1 MMSLHKL
8 PLFAWA
14 IFVTAILLLLSLPV
28 LAGKQ
33 ILPALNPTIC
43 WEMYD
48 LSFLNHTQSAG
59 NLLNLN
65 FLGILRD
72 YTLEFICCTIVAY
85 SSFIDSNSKIEMKL
99 NSINCNNL
107 DKISKNIFNLN
118 FNSYLA
124 GLIEGDGTIIV
135 PKTERSVKGRI
146 NYPSLQIVF
155 NLKDLPLALMI
166 QKNLKYG
173 SINKKKGVNAYVLTI
188 NNLDGLLL
196 ISSLINGYMRT
207 PKIYALWS
215 LIDWLNNKFK
225 NLHMNKKPLNNSLLN
240 SNAWLSGLI
249 DADGHFSVRATT
261 TSKYPKVECKFE
273 LSQRK
278 IDHKGNDNLK
288 FLETV
293 AIFLLTSVKSIRNNR
308 PSSEYRV
315 RTTSLKGN
323 LILEDYLNSYPLF
336 SSKFLD
342 YKDWLKILDYFKSSS
357 HKPTNFIKE
366 IILIKSNMNN
376 NRTEF
381 NWDHLNN
388 FYNLDK

>member
-1 MMSLHKL
+1 M
-8 PLFAWA
+8 
-14 IFVTAILLLLSLPV
+14 
-28 LAGKQ
+28 
-33 ILPALNPTIC
+33 LPALNPTIC
-43 WEMYD
+43 WKMFN
-48 LSFLNHTQSAG
+48 LSFLNLTQSAG
-59 NLLNLN
+59 NLLNFN

-72 YTLEFICCTIVAY
+72 YTLEFICCNILAC
-85 SSFIDSNSKIEMKL
+85 SSNFDSNSKNKLLL
-99 NSINCNNL
+99 NSINYNNS
-107 DKISKNIFNLN
+107 DKLNKNIFNLN

-124 GLIEGDGTIIV
+124 GLIEGDGTIVV

-146 NYPSLQIVF
+146 NYPSIQIVF
-155 NLKDLPLALMI
+155 NLKDLPLALMV
-166 QKNLKYG
+166 QKNLKHG
-173 SINKKKGVNAYVLTI
+173 SLNKKKGFNAYVLTI

-196 ISSLINGYMRT
+196 ISFLINGYMRT
-207 PKIYALWS
+207 PKIFALWS

-225 NLHMNKKPLNNSLLN
+225 NLHINKKPLDNSSLK

-249 DADGHFSVRATT
+249 DAEGHFSVRVTT

-273 LSQRK
+273 LNQRK
-278 IDHKGNDNLK
+278 ITQRGNDNLD
-288 FLETV
+288 FLDFI
-293 AIFLLTSVKSIRNNR
+293 AIFLLTSVKSIRNNK

-342 YKDWLKILDYFKSSS
+342 YKDWLKVLNYFKSNYL
-357 HKPTNFIKE
+357 KPTNFIKE
-366 IILIKSNMNN
+366 IISIKSKMKN

>member
-1 MMSLHKL
+1 M
-8 PLFAWA
+8 
-14 IFVTAILLLLSLPV
+14 
-28 LAGKQ
+28 
-33 ILPALNPTIC
+33 LPALNPTIC
-43 WEMYD
+43 WEMYN
-48 LSFLNHTQSAG
+48 LSFLNFTQSAG

-72 YTLEFICCTIVAY
+72 YTLEFICCNVLAYPSSITINR
-85 SSFIDSNSKIEMKL
+85 NSKNTLKL
-99 NSINCNNL
+99 DSIYDLEKKSNF
-107 DKISKNIFNLN
+107 IFNLK

-124 GLIEGDGTIIV
+124 GLIEGDGTIVV

-146 NYPSLQIVF
+146 NYPSIQIVF

-166 QKNLKYG
+166 QKNIKYG
-173 SINKKKGVNAYVLTI
+173 TINKKKGVNAYVLTI
-188 NNLDGLLL
+188 NNFDGLILMT
-196 ISSLINGYMRT
+196 SLINGYMRT

-225 NLHMNKKPLNNSLLN
+225 NFHINKKPLDNSLLV

-278 IDHKGNDNLK
+278 IDQKGNSNLEI
-288 FLETV
+288 LEII
-293 AIFLLTSVKSIRNNR
+293 AMFLLTSVKSIRNNK

-323 LILEDYLNSYPLF
+323 MVLVNYLNSFPLF

-342 YKDWLKILDYFKSSS
+342 YKDWLKVLNYFKSSS
-357 HKPTNFIKE
+357 CKPNNYIKE
-366 IILIKSNMNN
+366 IVFIKSKMNN
-376 NRTEF
+376 NRTDF
-381 NWDHLNN
+381 NWDNLNA

>member
-1 MMSLHKL
+1 MSLHKL
-8 PLFAWA
+8 PLFTWA

-43 WEMYD
+43 WKMFN
-48 LSFLNHTQSAG
+48 LSFLNLTQSAG
-59 NLLNLN
+59 NLLNFN
-65 FLGILRD
+65 FLGFLRD
-72 YTLEFICCTIVAY
+72 YTLEFICCNFLAC
-85 SSFIDSNSKIEMKL
+85 SSNIDNNSKNKLSL
-99 NSINCNNL
+99 NSINYNNS
-107 DKISKNIFNLN
+107 DKLSKNIFNLN

-124 GLIEGDGTIIV
+124 GLIEGGGTIVV
-135 PKTERSVKGRI
+135 PKTERSVKGQI
-146 NYPSLQIVF
+146 NYPSVQIVF

-166 QKNLKYG
+166 QKNLKHG
-173 SINKKKGVNAYVLTI
+173 SLNKKKGDNAYVLTI

-196 ISSLINGYMRT
+196 ISFLINGYMRT
-207 PKIYALWS
+207 PKIFALWN

-225 NLHMNKKPLNNSLLN
+225 NLHINKKPLDNSSLKY
-240 SNAWLSGLI
+240 NAWLSGLI
-249 DADGHFSVRATT
+249 DADGHFSVRVTT

-278 IDHKGNDNLK
+278 IDHRGNDNLD
-288 FLETV
+288 FLEFI
-293 AIFLLTSVKSIRNNR
+293 AIFLLSSVKSIRNNK

-342 YKDWLKILDYFKSSS
+342 FKDWLKVLNYFKSNYL
-357 HKPTNFIKE
+357 KPTNFIKE
-366 IILIKSNMNN
+366 IITIKSKMNN

-381 NWDHLNN
+381 NWDHLNK